1 MWSNVAILN
10 KFLTG
15 GMMIVHW
22 VSGYWVAVVIA
33 GEALSWPLAARVLL
47 YMLLNL
53 ILAYEFVYNPAK
65 ACNPSHAIRH
75 VVGVSLIPFCLGIA
89 CVIILFIL

>member
-1 MWSNVAILN
+1 
-10 KFLTG
+10 
-15 GMMIVHW
+15 MMIVHW

-47 YMLLNL
+47 YMLINL

-89 CVIILFIL
+89 CVIVLFVL